1 MRVRDIMTT
10 PAVVIDPEMKLR
22 DVARILIEGGISG
35 APVVTLDGELV
46 GMVTEADLIA
56 LELERTVR
64 KARGDAVPID
74 REWVASDVMTHHVL
88 SVEDEDPIS
97 EVAGLMVNHGIRR
110 VPVLRHGDVVGI
122 VSRRDVIGTL
132 TRSDEEIAAT

>member
-1 MRVRDIMTT
+1 MTT